1 MFRPEP
7 DRADVIVAGGGI
19 VGAATFFE
27 LASRGHAVTLVERAI
42 VASGA
47 TAWSGGV
54 VRLMHDDSESSD
66 RAVQGFEFYRSL
78 RRRGVGV
85 PFNVTGFL
93 YFPRPE
99 REAFAR
105 AEVERLSQRVPIEWL
120 DAHGL
125 ERRFGHVLADTRGG
139 AVHEPWSGYVD
150 AREVTRALVRAGI
163 RHGGRLVEGVELHG
177 LTRDGDHTICAHTS
191 AGDLDARA
199 VVLATG
205 VRTPG
210 LLDALGIEHDLFNRD
225 IQVDLRA
232 PADGLHGQP
241 AFIDD
246 VYDLNGRPDADS
258 GAILIGH
265 PTGLDS
271 ASLDASPIR
280 AEHSRRIVEEG
291 RKRFAWID
299 SSESRGGRRHPECY
313 APDPLARVHAAD
325 ERGDIVIATGF
336 SGGGLKM
343 APWTANRVVSLLT
356 DVISPIARSTR

>member
-1 MFRPEP
+1 MS
-7 DRADVIVAGGGI
+7 DRVDVIVAGGGI

-27 LASRGHAVTLVERAI
+27 LASSGHAVTLVERAI

-54 VRLMHDDSESSD
+54 VRLMHDDPESAD
-66 RAVQGFEFYRSL
+66 RAVFGWHYYRSL

-85 PFNVTGFL
+85 PFNETGFL

-105 AEVERLSQRVPIEWL
+105 AEVDRLSERVPIEWL
-120 DAHGL
+120 DARAL
-125 ERRFGHVLADTRGG
+125 ERRFGHLLADTRGG

-150 AREVTRALVRAGI
+150 PREVTRALVRAGV

-177 LTRDGDHTICAHTS
+177 FTRESDYEICAHTS
-191 AGDLDARA
+191 AGDLSTRA
-199 VVLATG
+199 IVLATG
-205 VRTPG
+205 VRTPA
-210 LLDALGIEHDLFNRD
+210 LLDALGIAHDLFNRD

-232 PADGLHGQP
+232 PAESLVRQP

-258 GAILIGH
+258 GAVLIGH

-271 ASLDASPIR
+271 TSVTPEPIR
-280 AEHSRRIVEEG
+280 PQHSQRIVEEG

-299 SSESRGGRRHPECY
+299 ASESRGGRRHPECY
-313 APDPLARVHAAD
+313 APDPLARVQSVD
-325 ERGDIVIATGF
+325 ERGDVVIATGF

-343 APWTANRVVSLLT
+343 APWAANHVVSVLS
-356 DVISPIARSTR
+356 DVITPTTRSTTR